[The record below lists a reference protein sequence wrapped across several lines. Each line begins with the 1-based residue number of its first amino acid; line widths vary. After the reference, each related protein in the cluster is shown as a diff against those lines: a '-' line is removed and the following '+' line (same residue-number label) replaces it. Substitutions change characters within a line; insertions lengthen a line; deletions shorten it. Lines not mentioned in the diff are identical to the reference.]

1 MITQRYPLFTEKI
14 VNLKKEISGPQLI
27 LNYYSNTYDIVN
39 ARLYILYSSK
49 YKQNAFIRKNFKIVR
64 GRHHLEF
71 DIPTSFK
78 KIKAFKI
85 EILDYESNDA
95 RYLLCIDNLLFTEKE
110 KSVY

>member
-49 YKQNAFIRKNFKIVR
+49 YNKMHLLEKI
-64 GRHHLEF
+64 L
-71 DIPTSFK
+71 K
-78 KIKAFKI
+78 
-85 EILDYESNDA
+85 
-95 RYLLCIDNLLFTEKE
+95 
-110 KSVY
+110 